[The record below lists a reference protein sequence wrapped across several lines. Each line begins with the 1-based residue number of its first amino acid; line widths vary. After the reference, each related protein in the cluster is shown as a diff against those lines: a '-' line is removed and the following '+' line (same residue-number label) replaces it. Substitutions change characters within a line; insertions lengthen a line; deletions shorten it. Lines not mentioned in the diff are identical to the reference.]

1 MNLTNPRPRA
11 LLLGAGLATAA
22 AAAAHAAPMDAVGYA
37 LSEGGTTL
45 VVTPRLDLPGSARE
59 VPLSFG
65 GAPAPF
71 SIDSI
76 TFRPNGRRLY
86 GFSQDTQAV
95 YQIDAETGAT
105 SLSAAFPP
113 DVEPSNA
120 DDTGIDFNNM
130 ADAARIVDTDDNNYV
145 FFPGD
150 RAGDPDPARVVQVT
164 DLFYGM
170 GDVNEGVDPMVI
182 ANAYTNAVF
191 PLPASTQQYALDMGT
206 DTLNTLANNEG
217 TLSTVGDTGI
227 DFGLDGGFDI
237 LSLSEGMNEAFALLT
252 VDGMQAIYAIDLD
265 SGMASFA
272 AGAPTQFGDLD
283 GFAVAPVPVPAS
295 LAMLG
300 LGLAGLGGLR
310 RFRRA

>member
-1 MNLTNPRPRA
+1 MIGKLTTSVLA
-11 LLLGAGLATAA
+11 AGLLGAG
-22 AAAAHAAPMDAVGYA
+22 AAHAAPMDAIGYT
-37 LSEGGTTL
+37 LSDNGSSL
-45 VVTPRLDLPGSARE
+45 VVIPRLDLPGTARE
-59 VPLSFG
+59 VPLTFG
-65 GAPAPF
+65 GAPAAF

-76 TFRPNGRRLY
+76 TLRPNGRRLY
-86 GFSQDTQAV
+86 GFSQDTQSV
-95 YQIDAETGAT
+95 YQIDKNTGAT
-105 SLSAAFPP
+105 TLSAAFPP

-120 DDTGIDFNNM
+120 ADTGIDFNNM
-130 ADAARIVDTDDNNYV
+130 ADAARIIDTDDNNYV

-206 DTLNTLANNEG
+206 DTLNTLANNAG
-217 TLSTVGDTGI
+217 TLATVGDTGI
-227 DFGLDGGFDI
+227 DFGIDGGFDI

-252 VDGMQAIYAIDLD
+252 VDGDQGIYNIDL
-265 SGMASFA
+265 GTGLASLA
-272 AGAPTQFGDLD
+272 VDAPSQFGNLD

-295 LAMLG
+295 VAMLG
-300 LGLAGLGGLR
+300 LGLFGLGGLSRLR
-310 RFRRA
+310 RRS